1 MKVGIDGPPRRQR
14 LGCDYCQQNVE
25 TEYFAGTLGHELWFC
40 LSCVDSI
47 QDWKPP
53 HPQRGDGMSK
63 LLCKILN
70 LLLHLKWTDCTHD
83 WIPEP
88 DTFADWICKDCGVG
102 R

>member
-47 QDWKPP
+47 QDWKPLTP
-53 HPQRGDGMSK
+53 HEA
-63 LLCKILN
+63 
-70 LLLHLKWTDCTHD
+70 T
-83 WIPEP
+83 
-88 DTFADWICKDCGVG
+88 A
-102 R
+102 